1 MSDVAE
7 TLDPLRLPLQGERLI
22 EASAGT
28 GKTFTI
34 AALYLRL
41 LLGLGGSAAF
51 PRPLTVE
58 ELLVVTFTEAAT
70 AELRG
75 RIRSNIHELRIACL
89 RETTDNPL
97 YERLLEEIDDK
108 AQAAQWL
115 LLAERQMD
123 EAAVFTIH
131 GFCQRMLNL
140 NAFESGMLFE
150 QQLIEDESLLRYQ
163 ACADFWRRHCYPLP
177 REIAQVVFETW
188 KGPQAVLRDIKRYL
202 QGEAPVIKAPPPDDE
217 TLASRHAQIVARIDT
232 VKQQWRDAVG
242 ELDALIESSGI
253 DRRKF
258 NRSMISLS
266 ISGYPRDVR
275 IINRS
280 NCDSGSE
287 CVPIEPKGFC
297 VAITIYGSG
306 RSLVIPSTVICPS
319 SIASRSADCVFG
331 DVRLISSASKRF
343 VIAAPSLNS
352 NSSLP

>member
-150 QQLIEDESLLRYQ
+150 QQS
-163 ACADFWRRHCYPLP
+163 
-177 REIAQVVFETW
+177 
-188 KGPQAVLRDIKRYL
+188 
-202 QGEAPVIKAPPPDDE
+202 
-217 TLASRHAQIVARIDT
+217 
-232 VKQQWRDAVG
+232 
-242 ELDALIESSGI
+242 
-253 DRRKF
+253 
-258 NRSMISLS
+258 
-266 ISGYPRDVR
+266 
-275 IINRS
+275 
-280 NCDSGSE
+280 
-287 CVPIEPKGFC
+287 
-297 VAITIYGSG
+297 
-306 RSLVIPSTVICPS
+306 
-319 SIASRSADCVFG
+319 
-331 DVRLISSASKRF
+331 
-343 VIAAPSLNS
+343 
-352 NSSLP
+352 